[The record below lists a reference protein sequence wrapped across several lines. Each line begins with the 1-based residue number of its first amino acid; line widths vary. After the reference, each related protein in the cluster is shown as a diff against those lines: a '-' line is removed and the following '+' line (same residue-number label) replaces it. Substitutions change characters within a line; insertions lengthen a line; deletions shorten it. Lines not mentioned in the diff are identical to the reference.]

1 MYEHIHPLQRIDF
14 HKCANVWDIEKNP
27 AFTAHFV
34 RELENGN
41 RTTYVYD
48 LDGAFVGEISLVR
61 DMQDPDY
68 TVANQRVYL
77 SRLVV
82 KDTYRRRGIGREL
95 VSFACKTAKDLGYRE
110 ISVGVDLDNYGALRL
125 YAISGFHTILFVG
138 EDSDGQYLKLLK
150 HL

>member
-14 HKCANVWDIEKNP
+14 HKCANIWDIEKNP

-82 KDTYRRRGIGREL
+82 KDTRSRVASAENWSPLPAKLQKISAIGR
-95 VSFACKTAKDLGYRE
+95 SQ
-110 ISVGVDLDNYGALRL
+110 VGVDLDNYGALRL